1 MKKHFFAVLLAASVL
16 FGISV
21 PVQAAEPDD
30 IVILYENDVHC
41 AVDGYAKLAAM
52 KSELSQ
58 TAGYVGVVSAGDY
71 VQGSSLGAI
80 SQGEYIVNLMNM
92 VGYDAVT
99 LGNHEFDYKLPRLLE
114 LSEMMNTKPVCSN
127 FQNVKEQKTVFEPYS
142 IVSYGDTDIAYIGIT
157 TPDTLTSSSPV
168 QFRDEKDEYIYT
180 FSGNNLSE
188 TVQKSI
194 DAAKSEGAD
203 YIVALSHLGT
213 EDVFEQWSAQTL
225 VKNTTGLDAVLDG
238 HSHSVIENMTV
249 DDKNGD
255 KVVIS
260 STGTKFAN
268 IGKMTIADGEIS
280 TELIE
285 TESYEKTDEAVSK
298 YIKEINEEYSK
309 LGERKIGESKVNLTT
324 VDKDGNRIIR
334 NTETNMGDFCADAF
348 RIVTGADI
356 GVMNGGGIRADMSQ
370 GDVTFNDILNVFPW
384 NNRVCVIEVTGQQF
398 ADLLELSV
406 MLYPEENGG
415 FQHVSGV
422 TFDLNKSVAST
433 VKLDENANFVSVE
446 GERRVSEIKILNKE
460 TGKYEPIDLTK
471 TYTLASHNFLLLEQ
485 GSGASMLKDA
495 KVVSDSGMLDV
506 ELLEAYIT
514 NHLGGVIGEEYAQSQ
529 NRINITDGK
538 VAEYK
543 VTYMADDKVVAV
555 VTVKHGED
563 AVAPEIPK
571 KDGYTA
577 KWDNDGKNI
586 TADITIKAI
595 YTADSTKG
603 KSSPKTSDN
612 SNVLLYTVVM
622 GISLTGITYGVRKKN
637 NC

>member
-1 MKKHFFAVLLAASVL
+1 
-16 FGISV
+16 
-21 PVQAAEPDD
+21 
-30 IVILYENDVHC
+30 
-41 AVDGYAKLAAM
+41 
-52 KSELSQ
+52 
-58 TAGYVGVVSAGDY
+58 
-71 VQGSSLGAI
+71 
-80 SQGEYIVNLMNM
+80 
-92 VGYDAVT
+92 
-99 LGNHEFDYKLPRLLE
+99 
-114 LSEMMNTKPVCSN
+114 
-127 FQNVKEQKTVFEPYS
+127 
-142 IVSYGDTDIAYIGIT
+142 
-157 TPDTLTSSSPV
+157 
-168 QFRDEKDEYIYT
+168 
-180 FSGNNLSE
+180 
-188 TVQKSI
+188 
-194 DAAKSEGAD
+194 
-203 YIVALSHLGT
+203 
-213 EDVFEQWSAQTL
+213 
-225 VKNTTGLDAVLDG
+225 
-238 HSHSVIENMTV
+238 MTV